1 MTLKDK
7 IRDTVEQWYH
17 DDSAESDSIFFCGED
32 LVSPLF
38 LIVKQPKKSVMVI
51 SKKKLHA
58 FLFNKWIRLNPHL
71 NNPNKKRKQLILF
84 IPQEQSTQ
92 LADEF
97 NLRSSP
103 TSEPASQHTFSVHQ
117 DLL

>member
-32 LVSPLF
+32 LASPLF

-51 SKKKLHA
+51 SKK
-58 FLFNKWIRLNPHL
+58 NSMRSY
-71 NNPNKKRKQLILF
+71 
-84 IPQEQSTQ
+84 STNG
-92 LADEF
+92 F
-97 NLRSSP
+97 
-103 TSEPASQHTFSVHQ
+103 V
-117 DLL
+117 